1 MSNILKLYHLKEH
14 FSFRKSDHLVHPRK
28 SSKFSRDY
36 SLSDET
42 YIALFKL
49 AISNGLRSFR
59 GSQVV
64 ITCASHKGYISILVD
79 IPKRSNHFIII
90 TTFTSYDT
98 FWKSFIKVPNRINLL
113 QFIIPKLSE
122 AQKRTKDLALVDHTI
137 RTEGS
142 QISAKELLSYYNL

>member
-14 FSFRKSDHLVHPRK
+14 FSFRKSDHLAHPRK

-64 ITCASHKGYISILVD
+64 ITCSSHKGYISILVD

-90 TTFTSYDT
+90 TAFTSYNT

-113 QFIIPKLSE
+113 QFTIPKLSE
-122 AQKRTKDLALVDHTI
+122 AQKRTKDLALIDHTI